1 MERRLFIF
9 SFPAASLFCC
19 EDTCRKDLAS
29 TLYKSVVR
37 ILAYHMVEPRFDLAI
52 TRVTP
57 RQFAAQIEG
66 LLSADYALL
75 SLREGLSSS
84 RLQDKSVILT
94 FDDAYASVFKHAFPV
109 LRANG
114 LRATLY
120 VPAGY
125 IGRLDDW
132 DVNFG
137 NIQFPHMTADQ
148 ILTLHAAGWEIGSH
162 GFSHLDLT
170 RLAGERLEEEV
181 AGSRAVLEN
190 LVGDRVD
197 AISYPFGNTD
207 ERVIACC
214 MRAGYRSGVVM
225 SRPHKT
231 LEVNMTL
238 TRLGVYLYDFQ
249 TLFEKKVFG
258 KYEKMFKF
266 IQRGIDFCSDGT
278 VLVRQGFKKPR
289 KSA

>member
-1 MERRLFIF
+1 M
-9 SFPAASLFCC
+9 
-19 EDTCRKDLAS
+19 
-29 TLYKSVVR
+29 R

-66 LLSADYALL
+66 LLRADYTLL
-75 SLREGLSSS
+75 SLREGLSGAS
-84 RLQDKSVILT
+84 LQDKNVVLT
-94 FDDAYASVFKHAFPV
+94 FDDAYASVYEHAFPV

-137 NIQFPHMTADQ
+137 NIQFPHMTAEE
-148 ILTLHAAGWEIGSH
+148 IHALHEAGWEIGSH
-162 GFSHLDLT
+162 GINHLDLT
-170 RLAGERLEEEV
+170 RLAGKRLEEEV
-181 AGSRAVLEN
+181 AGSKALLEK
-190 LVGDRVD
+190 LIDGRVD

-214 MRAGYRSGVVM
+214 QKAGYRSGVVM
-225 SRPHKT
+225 GRPHKQ
-231 LEVNMTL
+231 LEANMTL
-238 TRLGVYLYDFQ
+238 QRLGVYLYDFPA
-249 TLFEKKVFG
+249 LFEKKVLG
-258 KYEKMFKF
+258 KHEKMFKF
-266 IQRGIDFCSDGT
+266 IQRGIDFCSIGT
-278 VLVRQGFKKPR
+278 VLVRQGLKKPR